1 MGCPIELVIFDCD
14 GVLVDSETVAVQVDQ
29 RVLADLGWDLTIEE
43 IVDRFVGATR
53 ENFDGQIEEFLGRSL
68 DPAWSEAYAPWYR
81 QAFESELRAVEGIES
96 ALERLAIPSCV
107 ASNSSH
113 DRVRY
118 ALTLTGLI
126 DRFEGRIFSADDVE
140 RGKPAPDLFEFASS
154 SLGVEPSRCLV
165 IEDSKFGVDA
175 ARAAGMRVLGY
186 AGGLTP
192 AVWLE
197 SRGATVF
204 TAMDHLAGLIDSLGD
219 DRTVNALSGDES

>member
-1 MGCPIELVIFDCD
+1 MGSPIELVIFDCD
-14 GVLVDSETVAVQVDQ
+14 GVLVDSETVAVHVNQ
-29 RVLADLGWDLTIEE
+29 RVLADLGWNLTIEE
-43 IVDRFVGATR
+43 IVDRFVGGTR

-68 DPAWSEAYAPWYR
+68 DPAWAEPYAPWYR
-81 QAFESELRAVEGIES
+81 QAFDNELKAVEGIGC
-96 ALERLAIPSCV
+96 ALEHLAIPSCV

-118 ALTLTGLI
+118 SLTLTGLI

-140 RGKPAPDLFEFASS
+140 HGKPAPDLFEFASS
-154 SLGVEPSRCLV
+154 SLGVDPSRCLV
-165 IEDSKFGVDA
+165 IEDSRFGVDA

-197 SRGATVF
+197 RRGATVF
-204 TAMDHLAGLIDSLGD
+204 TAMDDLEGLIG
-219 DRTVNALSGDES
+219 ALSVDES